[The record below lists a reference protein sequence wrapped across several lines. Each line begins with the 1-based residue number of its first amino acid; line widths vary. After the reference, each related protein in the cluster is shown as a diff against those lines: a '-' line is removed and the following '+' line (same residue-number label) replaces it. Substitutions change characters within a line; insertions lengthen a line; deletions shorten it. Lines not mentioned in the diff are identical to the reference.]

1 MMKFRRSRSSG
12 SYSVSRPS
20 TRNCGE
26 VAYPDGPASSSADD
40 SDKGCCVKA
49 VFVSNFPNLIVGRY
63 TLVDKETLSLPNTP
77 RSSFRQS
84 VRKSLRKLK
93 RKKKQKLKTNEE
105 SDLKYDIKVQIK
117 ETEEED
123 IYDTVQIDDIIE
135 NHTESCEHDVIVKE
149 YASRKPSFLTED
161 SKENN
166 VYDVFSGKANQDIG
180 DKEIDSIIRDKES
193 KLYPRGPLGDLL
205 KQKAAL
211 KSEELND
218 QEFTN
223 DIDLETVDKEDEV
236 KTEKADPEIID
247 KEEEIEDVSSN
258 ESIQVGEENAPRK
271 TFFLDKGSLSFSL
284 SLSSDS

>member
-12 SYSVSRPS
+12 SYSVSRPGI
-20 TRNCGE
+20 RNCGE
-26 VAYPDGPASSSADD
+26 VAYPDGPASSSGDD
-40 SDKGCCVKA
+40 TDKGCCVKA

-93 RKKKQKLKTNEE
+93 RKKKQKLKTNE
-105 SDLKYDIKVQIK
+105 SDFKYDIKVQIK

-135 NHTESCEHDVIVKE
+135 NKTDSCENDVIVKE

-166 VYDVFSGKANQDIG
+166 VYDVFSGKSNQDIG
-180 DKEIDSIIRDKES
+180 YKEIDSIIRDKES

-205 KQKAAL
+205 KQKEAL

-223 DIDLETVDKEDEV
+223 DIDLETDDKKDEV
-236 KTEKADPEIID
+236 ETEKADPKITD

-258 ESIQVGEENAPRK
+258 ESIQIGTETAAKK
-271 TFFLDKGSLSFSL
+271 TFLLDKGSLSFSL
-284 SLSSDS
+284 SPSDS